1 MKAWRSVRRVV
12 ETLLDLLYPPHLY
25 CICCGN
31 LIDATRT
38 YHLCD
43 HCMAHIRW
51 DTAPLQQLEKPV
63 AETAEPQCM
72 VQDADAAN
80 GGGYASAEKRK
91 SAVGAADFFDADSG
105 IPEMQKLR
113 CVQYGPYERTLIFSL
128 KYNGKKYIARDLA
141 QIMADRL
148 ALAGLA
154 FDLIVPVPMFL
165 AKQQQRGFNH
175 AALMGQH
182 LGKLVG
188 KPCYAKALLR
198 TEHTLPMRGLS
209 PTERKLNVKGKFA
222 LNRKYAGALKGKRIL
237 LVDDFYTT
245 GSTAEAC
252 FAQLC
257 EASPSAV
264 YFLAFA
270 AK

>member
-63 AETAEPQCM
+63 AETAELQCTA
-72 VQDADAAN
+72 Q
-80 GGGYASAEKRK
+80 
-91 SAVGAADFFDADSG
+91 DADSG

-113 CVQYGPYERTLIFSL
+113 CVQYGLYERTLIFSL

-154 FDLIVPVPMFL
+154 FDLIVPVPMFF

-222 LNRKYAGALKGKRIL
+222 LNRKYASALKGKRIL
-237 LVDDFYTT
+237 LLDDFYTT